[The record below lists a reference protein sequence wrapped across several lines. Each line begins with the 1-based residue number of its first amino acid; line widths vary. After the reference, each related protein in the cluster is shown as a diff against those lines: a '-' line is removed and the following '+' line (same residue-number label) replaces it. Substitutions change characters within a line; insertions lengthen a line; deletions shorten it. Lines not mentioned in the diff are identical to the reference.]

1 MLESSNAW
9 ENFLIS
15 QGARSAAPTPAAEL
29 DFGPEKTSPGQGF
42 ISPLTHLGV
51 LAAVGE
57 DAANF
62 LHNQLSNDVL
72 GLDETSARLAGYCS
86 PKGRLL
92 TTMMVW
98 KTEEAIYLAMP
109 RSLLA
114 AVQKRLQMFI
124 MRSKLKLS
132 DVSDSMILLGLAL
145 PKNQA
150 SVSFPLLP
158 TTPYTA
164 QASDAGKLIALPQA
178 QTLSRYLWTGTLQQ
192 AMATWTKLAAE
203 LPPAPASLW
212 RWSEVLAGT
221 PQITP
226 ATQEQFVPQ
235 MINFEIIG
243 GVNFRKG
250 CYPGQEI
257 VARSQYLGK
266 FKRRMQLARIDASEV
281 APGMEVFAS
290 NDAQQPCGMIVNAE
304 HGPDGKLVCLV
315 EIKLD
320 ARNEAVH
327 LGHAQGPLLHFI
339 DLPYALPESV

>member
-1 MLESSNAW
+1 MLETSNDW

-15 QGARSAAPTPAAEL
+15 QGARSALSTQAAEW
-29 DFGPEKTSPGQGF
+29 DFDPATTSPNQGF
-42 ISPLTHLGV
+42 VSPLSHLGV

-72 GLDETSARLAGYCS
+72 GLDTTDARLAGYCS

-92 TTMMVW
+92 ATMLVW
-98 KTEEAIYLAMP
+98 KTDETIYLAMP

-124 MRSKLKLS
+124 MRAKVKLS
-132 DVSDSMILLGLAL
+132 DVSDSIILLGLAL

-150 SVSFPLLP
+150 LISFPTLP
-158 TTPYTA
+158 SAAYTA
-164 QASDAGKLIALPQA
+164 QGTGAGKLIALPEA
-178 QTLSRYLWTGTLQQ
+178 QPLRRYLWAGTVQQ
-192 AMATWTKLAAE
+192 AKATWTSLVAE
-203 LPPAPASLW
+203 LPPAAASLW
-212 RWSEVLAGT
+212 RWSEIVSGT

-266 FKRRMQLARIDASEV
+266 FKRRMQLARIDAAEV

-304 HGPDGKLVCLV
+304 RDLDGKFVCLV

-320 ARNEAVH
+320 ALNDAVH
-327 LGHAQGPLLHFI
+327 LAHAEGPLLHFTA
-339 DLPYALPESV
+339 LPYSLPESI